1 MITLAWRLSLVSHYL
16 HHNLKNGLMDVNS
29 SRSLGRERPESYAL
43 EDIVNH
49 REWMDKL
56 TEKVIDSIVENVICE
71 CEERDCLVEK
81 YVGNMIDLFVD
92 SKEGYR
98 EHSEEDDMIIE
109 KVTNEL
115 IDGIVEVLCEPPPE
129 RQFVSE
135 IEYTQPLQA
144 SITACEL
151 IILAMSRMIM
161 VFILFCIYCRKANE
175 WLKLILLIII
185 NIFDSYKLSPILLLF
200 CRLSSFLLPW

>member
-16 HHNLKNGLMDVNS
+16 HHNLKNGLMDVSS
-29 SRSLGRERPESYAL
+29 SRSLGRERPESYGL

-81 YVGNMIDLFVD
+81 FVGNMIDLFVD

-115 IDGIVEVLCEPPPE
+115 VDGIVGVLCEPPPE

-161 VFILFCIYCRKANE
+161 VIILFVFYCRKANE

-185 NIFDSYKLSPILLLF
+185 NIFDSYKLSRILLRF
-200 CRLSSFLLPW
+200 FKLSSFQLPW